1 MKPVLADAESLRRLF
16 SAVVETTFQVELGV
30 ADTQLTDYLV
40 EMLMRFVKTDAI
52 YRVRDTTGRRLEEVA
67 EMLMEAEEREA
78 KPRREIYRHIGDF
91 TLFWA
96 GVFPEALSRLQSADK
111 KDYLIDYCQQGKR
124 SYYLASQFDEEP
136 YRDEAAVLRRL
147 SLEFELCSFGLN
159 RVRKE
164 WERLPASAAGME
176 NPWNPEQN

>member
-16 SAVVETTFQVELGV
+16 SAIVETTFQIELGV
-30 ADTQLTDYLV
+30 ADTQLTDYLA
-40 EMLMRFVKTDAI
+40 EMLVRFVKTDAI

-96 GVFPEALSRLQSADK
+96 GVYPESLARLQSAGK
-111 KDYLIDYCQQGKR
+111 KDHLIDYCQQGKR
-124 SYYLASQFDEEP
+124 SYYLASEFDEEP
-136 YRDEAAVLRRL
+136 YREEAPILRRL

-164 WERLPASAAGME
+164 WEKLPTAAAAME